1 MNKAPAV
8 SCDMCTSAAPDNA
21 YEELVKAPPP
31 APVVIKKEE
40 PAPVVVKTEPV
51 VK

>member
-21 YEELVKAPPP
+21 YLVKAPPP